1 MMTGLSLVP
10 GLHGLLALLLL
21 LAAGRDVMSRII
33 PNGLTLAIAA
43 LALPFW
49 TAAGLAP
56 WPDMAVQIA
65 IGLVAILVFAI
76 AFALGVMGGGDV
88 KLIGALGLWFGLL
101 DMMQFLLRMSLLGG
115 VLTMILWTHSRWRRA
130 SDVIEVP
137 YGVAISL
144 AALSLLYQRYF
155 NI

>member
-1 MMTGLSLVP
+1 MTCLSLVP
-10 GLHGLLALLLL
+10 GLHGILAGLLI
-21 LAAGRDVMSRII
+21 LAAARDVMSRII

-49 TAAGLAP
+49 SAAGMAP
-56 WPDMAVQIA
+56 WPDMAVQIT
-65 IGLVAILVFAI
+65 IGLVATLVFAI

-115 VLTMILWTHSRWRRA
+115 VLTIIMWAHSRWRKTSGA
-130 SDVIEVP
+130 IEVP